1 MFSPAQAHSGGRCG
15 TRRRQSQALS
25 SRSVVGSTLASNDLA
40 SLPAQP
46 GRWTYIG
53 LFLTTLSLLQLELFL
68 TRIFSVTMWYH
79 FAFMAISLAMFGLAA
94 GAVLI
99 EVMKKREPHATLANA
114 ALLFAL
120 TSAICFT
127 VQLYLRADPD
137 AQLGTT
143 VWAFTVIA
151 IPFVFGGVVICVA
164 LTRFPAFTGK
174 LYAADLA
181 GSAADCVLTIP
192 ILNTIHAPTAVILN
206 AGIAALAATTFAFSV
221 RGKVRWIAAASCVGL
236 CVIAGANQSVKKID
250 IQWLKGGRN
259 SHDGLYEK
267 WNALSRIY
275 VRKNDDEPFGWG
287 MSPIYKHGRKIDQ
300 LYLNI
305 DSGAATVIT
314 KFDGDLG
321 SLEHLKYDVTALAH
335 YLRRQTSALVIGV
348 GGGRDILTA
357 LVFGQRHVTGVEIN
371 SDILRVLTGRF
382 ADYAGKLAE
391 NPAVTLVHDEA
402 RSYVARSGAKFGII
416 QASLIDTW
424 AATSAGAYV
433 LTENGL
439 YTKEAWLTFLNHL
452 TPDGILTMS
461 RWYYEAQPAETLRL
475 TALAT
480 TSLLAMGVEDPRQH
494 IMIVRKQD
502 NSELGQ
508 YSVATILVSRR
519 PFTDAEIDSLMDISQ
534 QMQFVPVLTP
544 RFAERPEFEAIAT
557 RGKYDELV
565 RSYPLNVAAPTDDT
579 PFFFHMLRI
588 RDLLKT
594 ETYQDMNR
602 INLKAVR
609 VLGTLLG
616 IVSGL
621 SAIAIVAPLAL
632 RRRVRQMHSVR
643 LMIYFAAIGLA
654 FMMVEIGQL
663 FFFSSRRRHTIYG
676 LTVVLFVLLL
686 SSSIGSLYSHRIG
699 ERIWLLPLVVAS
711 FIFVGPVFTRG
722 LASASTPL
730 RIAVSAAMLFPS
742 GFFMGMAF
750 PLGIKKAELAYD
762 GAPTAWYWGI
772 NGAFSVISSVLA
784 VVVAVFWGV
793 TMTLLVGLAAYVIA
807 LIALAPRGMKVTG
820 QEGI

>member
-1 MFSPAQAHSGGRCG
+1 
-15 TRRRQSQALS
+15 
-25 SRSVVGSTLASNDLA
+25 
-40 SLPAQP
+40 
-46 GRWTYIG
+46 
-53 LFLTTLSLLQLELFL
+53 LLQLELFL

-94 GAVLI
+94 GAVLM
-99 EVMKKREPHATLANA
+99 EVMKKREAHATLAHT

-120 TSAICFT
+120 TSAVCF
-127 VQLYLRADPD
+127 VIQLYIPADPETRL
-137 AQLGTT
+137 AWTAL
-143 VWAFTVIA
+143 AFMLIA
-151 IPFVFGGVVICVA
+151 VPFVFGGMVVCAA

-181 GSAADCVLTIP
+181 GSAAGCLLTIP
-192 ILNTIHAPTAVILN
+192 VLNTIHAPTAVIMN
-206 AGIAALAATTFAFSV
+206 AGIAALAAAMFAMSV
-221 RGKVRWIAAASCVGL
+221 SGKLRRIAVLSCVVL
-236 CVIAGANQSVKKID
+236 FAIAGVNQSAKKID
-250 IQWLKGGRN
+250 IQFLKGGKN
-259 SHDGLYEK
+259 WHDGLYEK

-275 VRKNDDEPFGWG
+275 VRQTGSEPFGWG
-287 MSPIYKHGRKIDQ
+287 MSPAYKADRKLDQ

-314 KFDGDLG
+314 KFDGDLPA
-321 SLEHLKYDVTALAH
+321 LEHLKYDVTALAH
-335 YLRRQTSALVIGV
+335 YLRQQTSVLVIGV
-348 GGGRDILTA
+348 GGGRDILTS

-371 SDILRVLTGRF
+371 PDILRVLTSRF
-382 ADYAGKLAE
+382 SEYAGNLQT
-391 NPAVTLVHDEA
+391 NSAVTLVHDEA
-402 RSYVARSGAKFGII
+402 RSYVARSDQKFGII

-480 TSLLAMGVEDPRQH
+480 SSLLDIEVADPRQH
-494 IMIVRKQD
+494 IMVIRKQD
-502 NSELGQ
+502 NSEIGQ

-519 PFTDAEIDSLMDISQ
+519 PFTNEEVDRISMLSQ
-534 QMQFVPVLTP
+534 QMEFAPVLTP
-544 RFAERPEFEAIAT
+544 RFAEKPEFEAVAT
-557 RGKYDELV
+557 GGKYQELI
-565 RSYPLNVAAPTDDT
+565 RSYPLNIAAPTDDT
-579 PFFFHMLRI
+579 PFFFHMLRAG
-588 RDLLKT
+588 DLLKAS
-594 ETYQDMNR
+594 TYQGMNQ
-602 INLKAVR
+602 INLKAVK
-609 VLGTLLG
+609 VLGTLLA

-632 RRRVRQMHSVR
+632 RSRVRQTHSTR

-663 FFFSSRRRHTIYG
+663 ERLIVFLGHPIYG

-686 SSSIGSLYSHRIG
+686 ASSIGSLCSHRLAAWFWI
-699 ERIWLLPLVVAS
+699 LPLVLAA
-711 FIFVGPVFTRG
+711 FIFASPFFTRS
-722 LASASTPL
+722 LVAAATPL
-730 RIAVSAAMLFPS
+730 RIAVSAILLFPS

-750 PLGIKKAELAYD
+750 PLGIKQAQYSDES
-762 GAPTAWYWGI
+762 APTAWYWGI

-793 TMTLLVGLAAYVIA
+793 TMTLLVGLGAYVVA
-807 LIALAPRGMKVTG
+807 LIALGSAGKKASPVV
-820 QEGI
+820 